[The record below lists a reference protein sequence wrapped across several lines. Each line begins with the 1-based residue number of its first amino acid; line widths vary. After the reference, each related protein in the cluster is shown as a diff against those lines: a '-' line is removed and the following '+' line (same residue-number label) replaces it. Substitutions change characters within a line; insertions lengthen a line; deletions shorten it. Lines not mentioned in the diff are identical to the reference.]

1 MSLYEDIEKRNTS
14 LRKIELR
21 IQILKATNLV
31 KHHLSTSAVN
41 RADACEL
48 IDLLKCE
55 HLDTQT
61 RFDNLSKNAN
71 YTSKASQKLFKPFD
85 LRSLIHEQNV
95 KEVNESGGVYSIIA
109 DEARDNS
116 CIEKCLSA

>member
-1 MSLYEDIEKRNTS
+1 M
-14 LRKIELR
+14 R

-41 RADACEL
+41 RANVCEL
-48 IDLLKCE
+48 IDRLKLE

-61 RFDNLSKNAN
+61 RFDNWSKNAN
-71 YTSKASQKLFKPFD
+71 YISKASQKFCKPFD
-85 LRSLIHEQNV
+85 HRSLIHEQNV
-95 KEVNESGGVYSIIA
+95 KEVNEGGGVDSIIA